1 MDIPWI
7 SITGVRTI
15 EDIYIIDRAIK
26 NTNTKTA
33 IISIKSPKHKINK
46 KYQNQY

>member
-15 EDIYIIDRAIK
+15 EDIYIID
-26 NTNTKTA
+26 TKYEDFVP
-33 IISIKSPKHKINK
+33 SICANR
-46 KYQNQY
+46 

>member
-26 NTNTKTA
+26 NTNTKL
-33 IISIKSPKHKINK
+33 KFGDFHK
-46 KYQNQY
+46 